1 MRFDAQTFWDVLFSG
16 VFLVPVL
23 TTVWVTFAAMAI
35 GIAIGLLAGLGAN
48 ARLWPMRWLVRAYVT
63 VFRGV
68 PALVQI
74 VFWFDAV
81 SELTDN
87 AINLPALTAGVI
99 ALGCNEGAYM
109 TEIVRAG
116 LESVDRGQREAA
128 QTLGLSRVQ
137 VQRLVVVPQAL
148 RIIVPPTGNQVI
160 GMMKTTSLLFTIG
173 VPEIFAT
180 GTNIYSINYRY
191 FEVLSVV
198 SLWYLALTGILTV
211 FQGWLERRFGAA
223 FARDQA
229 PGAWQRILGFGG
241 RDEWERTQ
249 HEDCPGQHLPRV
261 RRRVASRADRGRHR

>member
-1 MRFDAQTFWDVLFSG
+1 MRFDVQTFWNVLISG
-16 VFLVPVL
+16 VFIVPVL
-23 TTVWVTFAAMAI
+23 TTVWVTLAAMGI
-35 GIAIGLLAGLGAN
+35 GIAVGLVAGLGARSR
-48 ARLWPMRWLVRAYVT
+48 AWPARWLVRLYVT

-74 VFWFDAV
+74 VFWYDAV

-116 LESVDRGQREAA
+116 LDSVDRGQREAA
-128 QTLGLSRVQ
+128 QTLGLSRFQ
-137 VQRLVVVPQAL
+137 VQRLVVIPQAL

-198 SLWYLALTGILTV
+198 SLWYLGLAGVLTLA
-211 FQGWLERRFGAA
+211 QSWLERRFGAA
-223 FARDQA
+223 FARD
-229 PGAWQRILGFGG
+229 PGQGAVQRILGFGG
-241 RDEWERTQ
+241 
-249 HEDCPGQHLPRV
+249 
-261 RRRVASRADRGRHR
+261 ADRMGANRA

>member
-1 MRFDAQTFWDVLFSG
+1 VRFDVQTFWDVLLSG
-16 VFLVPVL
+16 VFIAPML

-35 GIAIGLLAGLGAN
+35 GIAIGLVAGLGAGSRV
-48 ARLWPMRWLVRAYVT
+48 APVRWLVRVYVT

-74 VFWFDAV
+74 VFWYDAV
-81 SELTDN
+81 AELTGN
-87 AINLPALTAGVI
+87 AINLPALTAGVV

-128 QTLGLSRVQ
+128 QTLGLSRAQ
-137 VQRLVVVPQAL
+137 VQRLVVIPQAL

-198 SLWYLALTGILTV
+198 SLWYLALTGILSLV
-211 FQGWLERRFGAA
+211 QAWLERRFGAA
-223 FARDQA
+223 FARDQGQ
-229 PGAWQRILGFGG
+229 GAMQRILGIGG
-241 RDEWERTQ
+241 K
-249 HEDCPGQHLPRV
+249 LRV
-261 RRRVASRADRGRHR
+261 GANTA